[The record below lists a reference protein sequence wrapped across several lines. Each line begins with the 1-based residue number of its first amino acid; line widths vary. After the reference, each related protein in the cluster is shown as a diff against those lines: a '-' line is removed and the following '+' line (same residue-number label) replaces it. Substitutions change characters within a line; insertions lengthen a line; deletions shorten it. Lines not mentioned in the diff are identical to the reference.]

1 MEFLS
6 ILASIVISIFLIYF
20 LFVLLFSIFDF
31 DRVDEK
37 LIKDL
42 QNEVAISRSK
52 INSLVYENS
61 ELRRK
66 LNEVIE
72 QKTLN
77 VYKSIY
83 IKNED

>member
-31 DRVDEK
+31 DRVNEK